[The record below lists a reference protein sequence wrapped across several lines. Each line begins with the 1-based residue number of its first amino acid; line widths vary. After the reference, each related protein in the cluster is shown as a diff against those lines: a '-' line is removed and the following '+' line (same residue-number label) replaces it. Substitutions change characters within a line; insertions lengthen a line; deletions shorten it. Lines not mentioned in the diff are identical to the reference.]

1 MFLVLL
7 LACPFC
13 ILPVYFWAA
22 LLFFVINTCY
32 FIHKKKCHSKGKK
45 ALIYFSQRKICLEIR
60 FQ

>member
-7 LACPFC
+7 RACPFC

-32 FIHKKKCHSKGKK
+32 FIHKKMSFKRKESSYLFFTKK
-45 ALIYFSQRKICLEIR
+45 NLS
-60 FQ
+60 